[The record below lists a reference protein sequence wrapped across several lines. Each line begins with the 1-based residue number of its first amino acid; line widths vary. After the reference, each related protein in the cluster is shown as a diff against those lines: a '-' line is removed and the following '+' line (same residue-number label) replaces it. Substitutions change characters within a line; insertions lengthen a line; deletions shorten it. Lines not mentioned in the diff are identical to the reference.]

1 MELQK
6 LKNVAIIVAHPD
18 DETLWAGGTMMSNPS
33 WKCYVVCLCRKSDQ
47 DRAPRF
53 FKALTVLG
61 ATGIMGDLNDGPEQ
75 IPLKDND
82 VQEMI
87 KRLIP
92 DLMYDL
98 VITHNPDGEY
108 TRHLRHEEISRAVIN
123 LWAKGLIAAKQ
134 LWTFAY
140 EDGHKSHYPKPQ
152 VNADFYHIL
161 EQRVYDLKY
170 NIITLTYGFE
180 KSSWEAKTTP
190 QNEAFWY
197 FPNPVKAMQ
206 WVAKGGAAS

>member
-1 MELQK
+1 
-6 LKNVAIIVAHPD
+6 
-18 DETLWAGGTMMSNPS
+18 
-33 WKCYVVCLCRKSDQ
+33 
-47 DRAPRF
+47 
-53 FKALTVLG
+53 
-61 ATGIMGDLNDGPEQ
+61 MGELNDRPEQ
-75 IPLKDND
+75 IPLKDNE
-82 VQEMI
+82 VQDMI
-87 KRLIP
+87 KQLLP

-123 LWAKGLIAAKQ
+123 LWSNGLIAAKE

-140 EDGHKSHYPKPQ
+140 EDGHKSYFPKPR

-161 EQRVYDLKY
+161 EQCVYDLKY
-170 NIITLTYGFE
+170 QIITLTYGFE
-180 KSSWEAKTTP
+180 TSSWEAETTP

-206 WVAKGGAAS
+206 WLIQGGTAS